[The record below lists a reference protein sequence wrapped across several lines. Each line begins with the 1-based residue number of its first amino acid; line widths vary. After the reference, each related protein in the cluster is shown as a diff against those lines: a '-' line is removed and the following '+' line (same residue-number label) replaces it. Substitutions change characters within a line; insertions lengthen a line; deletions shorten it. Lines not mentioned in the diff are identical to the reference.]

1 MTTTSVQLTFFITE
15 QNVKEARKKLGTRD
29 LYIVDIT
36 KIIKDL
42 GYDVFD
48 LSPESEF
55 VINFSV
61 MKKIQQGIYNT
72 KSKDILVINREM
84 TDGFLEGLQFFLD
97 GFSEINYEIDLLE

>member
-1 MTTTSVQLTFFITE
+1 MELHSASITFIVTE
-15 QNVKEARKKLGTRD
+15 NNLKEAKKKLGGRD
-29 LYIVDIT
+29 LYVIDIS

-42 GYDVFD
+42 GYNICE

-84 TDGFLEGLQFFLD
+84 TDGFLDGLQFFLD
-97 GFSEINYEIDLLE
+97 GFSEINYEIDLLD